1 FHDGD
6 LSDLCTYC
14 ETVASACG
22 VGLPHDYPVFG
33 RDAFR
38 TATGVHAAAIVKA
51 QSKGDSWL
59 ADLVYSG
66 VPAAMFGRCQEI
78 EVGHMSGLSNVKF
91 WLRARGY
98 DAEDADLCERIL
110 AAAKATDHT
119 LSEDEVVSIIGSGVG
134 R

>member
-1 FHDGD
+1 
-6 LSDLCTYC
+6 
-14 ETVASACG
+14 
-22 VGLPHDYPVFG
+22 
-33 RDAFR
+33 
-38 TATGVHAAAIVKA
+38 
-51 QSKGDSWL
+51 
-59 ADLVYSG
+59 
-66 VPAAMFGRCQEI
+66 MFGRCQEI